1 MQPSRTTS
9 TVLRRFL
16 PALALALLGACGDAG
31 TPTAA
36 GAPSLSITNDDTRTG
51 NVYKAVTCDYV
62 PVRLGMNDFDLGG
75 RIKSGTIAN
84 FQLRAWDRYD
94 CEVTITGGVTWSVTN
109 PAIASLE
116 SPNSTGRGQNL
127 RGKLVGQASLKV
139 SYAGLSGEYL
149 FTVYPGDPYRTT
161 LSPDA
166 ATLAPSGTATLAGT
180 VFDQAG
186 NTVTDGNIVW
196 TSSSTGVATVAATTS
211 RSARVTASS
220 VMVSG
225 ETTITAAIGVAR
237 ATALVKVVATN
248 VPDCY
253 CPPGFIC
260 TCNPYP

>member
-16 PALALALLGACGDAG
+16 PALALALFGACGDAG

-36 GAPSLSITNDDTRTG
+36 GAPSLSITNDGTRTG
-51 NVYKAVTCDYV
+51 NVFNATACDGV
-62 PVRLGMNDFDLGG
+62 VSRLTLNDFGL
-75 RIKSGTIAN
+75 SGSLRSGASAN
-84 FQLRAWDRYD
+84 FQLKAWDRGG
-94 CEVTITGGVTWSVTN
+94 CEVAVTGTVTWSVTSATVASIEYPN
-109 PAIASLE
+109 QTGPAQ
-116 SPNSTGRGQNL
+116 TV
-127 RGKLVGQASLKV
+127 RGKLVGSTLLKV
-139 SYAGLSGEYL
+139 SYANQNGEYPI
-149 FTVYPGDPYRTT
+149 TVSPGDPSRVVV
-161 LSPDA
+161 SPDV
-166 ATLAPSGTATLAGT
+166 ATIAPSGTATLSGT

-186 NTVTDGNIVW
+186 NTVTEGNIVW
-196 TSSSTGVATVAATTS
+196 TSSSTSFATVAATSS

-220 VMVSG
+220 VLVSG
-225 ETTITAAIGVAR
+225 ETTITAAIGAAR